1 MPCAGKRGT
10 TTMKDALEPKTRQ
23 IDRVELPGW
32 AQYLMVLAGLALL
45 VGPTLA
51 VLWPR

>member
-1 MPCAGKRGT
+1 MSQGLQANGET
-10 TTMKDALEPKTRQ
+10 
-23 IDRVELPGW
+23 DRSMVDPPSWL
-32 AQYLMVLAGLALL
+32 QCLMALAGVVLL

>member
-1 MPCAGKRGT
+1 MNQESQTRG
-10 TTMKDALEPKTRQ
+10 E
-23 IDRVELPGW
+23 IDRATIVPPNW
-32 AQYLMVLAGLALL
+32 AQCLMALAGVVLM

>member
-1 MPCAGKRGT
+1 MSQGSQAR
-10 TTMKDALEPKTRQ
+10 DAAVHSM
-23 IDRVELPGW
+23 IDPPSWL
-32 AQYLMVLAGLALL
+32 QCLMALTGVVLL

>member
-1 MPCAGKRGT
+1 MSQGSQAKSET
-10 TTMKDALEPKTRQ
+10 
-23 IDRVELPGW
+23 DRSMVDLPSW
-32 AQYLMVLAGLALL
+32 LQCLMALAGVLLL